1 LKNYLAAL
9 QAKTS
14 QNDYE
19 KLCAIDNLEVHKAI
33 YESAELCNPDT
44 VFICSD
50 TADEVAYIRNMAIVT
65 GEESAALAIPG
76 HTFHFDGPH
85 DQGRDRQVT
94 KLLVPKGESLS
105 DALNQIEREEGLT
118 EVQGLCKDSM
128 KGRTMIV
135 RFLTLGPADSEFTIY
150 CLECTDSWYVAH
162 SVDLL
167 YRKGYDAF
175 RRAGPGTE
183 FFNTLHS
190 AGKINENMVSVNHEK
205 KRIYIDYTTNT
216 VYRQGPSGRVA
227 GRAFHDNGSVR
238 TEWTQDLYCRCFPQ
252 RLRQNFYRHASWG
265 NDTG

>member
-1 LKNYLAAL
+1 MKNYLAAL

-19 KLCAIDNLEVHKAI
+19 KLCAIDNPEVHKAI

-94 KLLVPKGESLS
+94 KLLVPKGDSLNN
-105 DALNQIEREEGLT
+105 ALNQIEREEGLT

-128 KGRTMIV
+128 KGRNMIV

-150 CLECTDSWYVAH
+150 
-162 SVDLL
+162 
-167 YRKGYDAF
+167 
-175 RRAGPGTE
+175 
-183 FFNTLHS
+183 
-190 AGKINENMVSVNHEK
+190 
-205 KRIYIDYTTNT
+205 
-216 VYRQGPSGRVA
+216 
-227 GRAFHDNGSVR
+227 
-238 TEWTQDLYCRCFPQ
+238 
-252 RLRQNFYRHASWG
+252 
-265 NDTG
+265 

>member
-1 LKNYLAAL
+1 MKNYLAAL

-14 QNDYE
+14 QNDYK
-19 KLCAIDNLEVHKAI
+19 KLSAIDNPEVHQAI

-65 GEESAALAIPG
+65 GEESAALTIPG

-94 KLLVPKGESLS
+94 KLLVPKGDTLN

-135 RFLTLGPADSEFTIY
+135 RFLILGPADSEFTIY

-162 SVDLL
+162 SVDL
-167 YRKGYDAF
+167 
-175 RRAGPGTE
+175 
-183 FFNTLHS
+183 
-190 AGKINENMVSVNHEK
+190 
-205 KRIYIDYTTNT
+205 
-216 VYRQGPSGRVA
+216 
-227 GRAFHDNGSVR
+227 
-238 TEWTQDLYCRCFPQ
+238 
-252 RLRQNFYRHASWG
+252 
-265 NDTG
+265 

>member
-19 KLCAIDNLEVHKAI
+19 KLSAIDNTEVHRAV

-44 VFICSD
+44 IFICSD
-50 TADEVAYIRNMAIVT
+50 TLDEVAYIRNMAIVT
-65 GEESAALAIPG
+65 REESAALAIPG

-94 KLLVPKGESLS
+94 KLLVPSGDTLN
-105 DALNQIEREEGLT
+105 DALNQIEREEGIT
-118 EVQGLCKDSM
+118 EVHGLCKDSM

-167 YRKGYDAF
+167 YRKGYEAF
-175 RRAGPGTE
+175 RKAGPGTE

-190 AGKINENMVSVNHEK
+190 AGKLNENMVSMNHEK
-205 KRIYIDYTTNT
+205 KRIYIDYLTNT
-216 VYRQGPSGRVA
+216 V
-227 GRAFHDNGSVR
+227 
-238 TEWTQDLYCRCFPQ
+238 
-252 RLRQNFYRHASWG
+252 
-265 NDTG
+265 